1 LVSSAYSD
9 ARSICDQKG
18 HPVSDIDAAKVKEL
32 RERTGAGMMD
42 AKRAL
47 VETKGDMEK
56 AADWLRSK
64 GLAAAAKKAG
74 RVAADGLVA
83 VAVKGNQGAVVE
95 INSETDFVARNDKF
109 QDLVKAVA
117 GVALASNGDYAK
129 TSAAKFPGSSQSVK
143 ERVVEAVATI
153 GENIQFR
160 RSAGLS
166 VKQGI
171 VASYVHN
178 AAKPDLG
185 KIAVLVAVESSAP
198 ADKLAGVGK
207 QVAMHVA
214 AANPQAVTPDALDKV
229 LVARER
235 AVFEEQSRASGKPPE
250 IIAKMVEGRL
260 RKFYGEVVLMEQLS
274 VMDNETKISKVI
286 EDAGKAA
293 GAPVKVTGFVRYAL
307 GEGIEKK
314 QEDFAAEVAA
324 ATKH

>member
-1 LVSSAYSD
+1 M
-9 ARSICDQKG
+9 
-18 HPVSDIDAAKVKEL
+18 SDISAAKVKEL

-47 VETKGDMEK
+47 VEANGDMEK
-56 AADWLRSK
+56 ATDWLRSK

-74 RVAADGLVA
+74 RIAADGLVA
-83 VAVKGNQGAVVE
+83 VATKGNQGAVVE
-95 INSETDFVARNDKF
+95 VNSETDFVARNDKF

-117 GVALASNGDYAK
+117 GVALANNGDFAK
-129 TSAAKFPGSSQSVK
+129 TESAKALGSPQTVK

-166 VKQGI
+166 VKQG
-171 VASYVHN
+171 VVVSYVHN
-178 AAKPDLG
+178 AIAPDLG
-185 KIAVLVAVESSAP
+185 KIAVLVGLEST
-198 ADKLAGVGK
+198 ADASKLTAVGK
-207 QVAMHVA
+207 QIAMHIA
-214 AANPQAVTPDALDKV
+214 AANPQALTPETLDKAV
-229 LVARER
+229 VQREK
-235 AVFEEQSRASGKPPE
+235 AVFEEQAKASGKPPE
-250 IIAKMVEGRL
+250 IVAKMVEGRI
-260 RKFYGEVVLMEQLS
+260 RKFYGEVVLLEQLS

-286 EDAGKAA
+286 EDAAKAA